1 MEQSSEVRD
10 AVARFYDRL
19 SAGDV
24 AGTATTIADDPDA
37 FVIGTQRI
45 GGGREE
51 WLESVHENAAA
62 DVVFEAGTIRA
73 WAVGDAGWAVDEPTI
88 VLPNGLRLP
97 TRMTAV
103 LRRDADGAFRILHQH
118 YSWAVPD
125 EVAIESVPVWREQL
139 GLVATA

>member
-1 MEQSSEVRD
+1 M
-10 AVARFYDRL
+10 
-19 SAGDV
+19 
-24 AGTATTIADDPDA
+24 

-51 WLESVHENAAA
+51 WLESVRENTEAGI
-62 DVVFEAGTIRA
+62 VFEAGPIRA
-73 WAVGDAGWAVDEPTI
+73 WSVGDAGWAVDEPTI
-88 VLPNGLRLP
+88 VIPGGLRLQ

-103 LRRDADGAFRILHQH
+103 LRRDADGVFRILHMH
-118 YSWAVPD
+118 FSWAVPD